1 MKFIVFLFIFIS
13 CAHNNVDIESY
24 PSKTTISLIESNG
37 QVKEI
42 GQTPLSIDLDK
53 LFQDERL
60 IKLNF
65 SKDGHKDQ
73 VVYLNKPQIKSRI
86 SISANLEKNNSASE
100 IISNEKMQELSSK
113 VAEAQKYSF
122 SKDYKRAEQILLN
135 VIEEF
140 PSVSVPYD
148 LVANIYYLSNRSKKA
163 LYFYQKAK
171 QLNPGNAQRDYII
184 SKLKNQVRDIAG
196 E

>member
-13 CAHNNVDIESY
+13 CAHNKVDIESY

-42 GQTPLSIDLDK
+42 GQTPLIIDLDK
-53 LFQDERL
+53 LFQDEKL

-122 SKDYKRAEQILLN
+122 KKNYRKAEKILLD
-135 VIEEF
+135 VIEDY
-140 PSVSVPYD
+140 PNISVPYD
-148 LVANIYYLSNRSKKA
+148 LIANIYYLSNESEKA
-163 LYFYQKAK
+163 LYFYKKAK
-171 QLNPGNAQRDYII
+171 NLNPGNAQRDYII
-184 SKLKNQVRDIAG
+184 TKLKNLTRDIAG